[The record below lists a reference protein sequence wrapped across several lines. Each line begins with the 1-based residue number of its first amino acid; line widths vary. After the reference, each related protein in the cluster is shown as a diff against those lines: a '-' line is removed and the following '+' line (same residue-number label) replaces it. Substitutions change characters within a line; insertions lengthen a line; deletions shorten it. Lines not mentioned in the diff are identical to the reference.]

1 VIRLPFAQR
10 ELSTGQIT
18 PEQVVP
24 ELARTLR
31 VIHPVVSGLWVAL
44 LGGVAFLVVTAP
56 STSMFILAGLTLML
70 FVMSGMQ
77 FRYERAEQDELVE
90 RSAAGMRGRLYEDDL
105 TALPNSRHFVAEL
118 RRRMIRSSRSG
129 RVFALALAHLDGF
142 EAAGIDEHQVLP
154 QLGRAIRKAVDDGD
168 FVARLENMVFVAA
181 MAEGADE
188 HTADKVEAM
197 RWGIAACLPPEVADA
212 VLVVTSV
219 TLYAGETEVR
229 DILRR
234 AQLDLDEARHQAVEA
249 ARERARHGAPLEP
262 QVAPSALD
270 AAHVS
275 E

>member
-1 VIRLPFAQR
+1 VIRLSFGR
-10 ELSTGQIT
+10 SEHSVGQIT

-31 VIHPVVSGLWVAL
+31 LVHPLVSGLWLAAL
-44 LGGVAFLVVTAP
+44 AGVAFLTLSSP
-56 STSMFILAGLTLML
+56 SIPVLILAGLMLML
-70 FVMSGMQ
+70 FVMSGIQ

-118 RRRMIRSSRSG
+118 RRRMIRASRSG
-129 RVFALALAHLDGF
+129 RVFALALAHLEGF
-142 EAAGIDEHQVLP
+142 EAAGIEENQVLP

-188 HTADKVEAM
+188 ATADKVEAM
-197 RWGIAACLPPEVADA
+197 RWGIAASLPPEVADSI
-212 VLVVTSV
+212 LVVTSV

-234 AQLDLDEARHQAVEA
+234 AQLDLDEARHEAVEA
-249 ARERARHGAPLEP
+249 ARERSRHESRQEL
-262 QVAPSALD
+262 QLAPSALE
-270 AAHVS
+270 VS